1 LKRAE
6 HCKRINSRAPNRQI
20 KAAIPS
26 GQTGNEGSFS
36 QSKFK
41 RRQANQSIKKGDS

>member
-6 HCKRINSRAPNRQI
+6 HHKRFNSRAPNRQI

-26 GQTGNEGSFS
+26 GQIGNEGSVS
-36 QSKFK
+36 QREFR
-41 RRQANQSIKKGDS
+41 RRQANQSIKKGDP